1 MDCDVRD
8 IKLAKAGKTRIE
20 WAYRFMPVLKTLR
33 ERFAREKPLKG
44 RRISGCLHITSETA
58 NLAITLKAG
67 GADVRLCASNPL
79 STTDEVAASIVADY
93 GIPVFAIKGENR
105 KTYFQHIFQAL
116 EHKPDLTVDDGADL
130 VTTLHTQK
138 RPLLKNVIGGT
149 EETTT
154 GVIRLKSMARDG
166 ALEYPII
173 AVNDSQ
179 TKFMFDNRYGTGQ
192 STLDG
197 VLRATNFLIAGSVVV
212 VAGYGWCGRGVSFK
226 AKGMGAEVIVTEVDP
241 VKALEAR
248 MDGFRVMKMGD
259 AAKLG
264 DLFITVTGDVNVI
277 DRAHFRAMKDGAI
290 VCNSGHFDS
299 EINKVALDKL
309 TRRSRLMRT
318 SCVEHE
324 LLTGKK
330 LYLLAEGRL
339 VNLSAADGHPAMVM
353 DMSFANQAL
362 ACEYLVR
369 NAKKMTKQVHKLP
382 EELDREIATIK
393 LRSMGISID
402 KLTPEQKAYISSW
415 QHGT

>member
-1 MDCDVRD
+1 MDCDVLD
-8 IKLAKAGKTRIE
+8 LKLARAGKTRIE
-20 WAYRFMPVLKTLR
+20 WAGRFMPVLKRIR
-33 ERFAREKPLKG
+33 ERFAREKPLRG

-58 NLAITLKAG
+58 NLAITLRLG

-93 GIPVFAIKGENR
+93 GIPVFAVKGEDR
-105 KTYFQHIFQAL
+105 KTYFRHIHQAL
-116 EHKPDLTVDDGADL
+116 EHKPDITIDDGADL

-138 RPLLKNVIGGT
+138 KALLPRVIGGT

-154 GVIRLKSMARDG
+154 GVIRLKSMERDK
-166 ALEYPII
+166 ALQYPII

-192 STLDG
+192 STFDG
-197 VLRATNFLIAGSVVV
+197 VMRATNFLVAGSVVV
-212 VAGYGWCGRGVSFK
+212 IAGYGWCGRGVAFK
-226 AKGMGAEVIVTEVDP
+226 AKGLGADVVVTEVDP

-248 MDGFRVMKMGD
+248 MDGFRVMKMKD
-259 AAKLG
+259 AARLG
-264 DLFITVTGDVNVI
+264 DLFITVTGDINVI
-277 DRAHFRAMKDGAI
+277 DKAHLLAMKDGAI
-290 VCNSGHFDS
+290 VCNSGHFDA
-299 EINKVALDKL
+299 EINKAVLDKL
-309 TRRSRLMRT
+309 TVRSREMRR

-324 LLTGKK
+324 LKNGRKI
-330 LYLLAEGRL
+330 YLLAEGRL

-362 ACEYLVR
+362 ASEYIVR
-369 NAKKMTKQVHKLP
+369 NAGKLEKRVYKLP

-393 LRSMGISID
+393 LGSMGIRID

>member
-1 MDCDVRD
+1 MDYHVKD

-20 WAYRFMPVLKTLR
+20 WAYRFMPVLRTLR
-33 ERFAREKPLKG
+33 ERFAKEKPLKG

-79 STTDEVAASIVADY
+79 STTDEVAASIAADY
-93 GIPVFAIKGENR
+93 GIPVFAVKGEDR
-105 KTYFQHIFQAL
+105 KTYFRHIFQAL
-116 EHKPDLTVDDGADL
+116 EHKPDLTIDDGADL
-130 VTTLHTQK
+130 VTTLHTEK
-138 RPLLKNVIGGT
+138 KDLLKNIIGGT

-154 GVIRLKSMARDG
+154 GVVRLKSMAHDG
-166 ALEYPII
+166 ALKYPII

-192 STLDG
+192 SSFDG
-197 VLRATNFLIAGSVVV
+197 ILRATNFLIAGSVVV
-212 VAGYGWCGRGVSFK
+212 VAGYGWCGRGVSFR
-226 AKGMGAEVIVTEVDP
+226 AKGLGAEVIVTEVDP

-248 MDGFRVMKMGD
+248 MDGFRVMKMMD

-264 DLFITVTGDVNVI
+264 DLFITVTGDINVL
-277 DRAHFRAMKDGAI
+277 DRRHILAMKDGAI
-290 VCNSGHFDS
+290 FCNSGHFDS
-299 EINKVALDKL
+299 EINKTALDKM
-309 TRRSRLMRT
+309 TRRSRQMRT

-324 LLTGKK
+324 LINGRKV
-330 LYLLAEGRL
+330 YLLAEGRL

-362 ACEYLVR
+362 ACEYLVH
-369 NAKKMTKQVHKLP
+369 NAKKMQNQVYKLP
-382 EELDREIATIK
+382 DELDCEIATIK
-393 LRSMGISID
+393 LRSMGITID
-402 KLTPEQKAYISSW
+402 KLTPEQKAYITSW

>member
-1 MDCDVRD
+1 VDYDLRD
-8 IKLAKAGKTRIE
+8 IKLANGGKTRIE
-20 WAYRFMPVLKTLR
+20 WAYRFMPVLRTLR
-33 ERFAREKPLKG
+33 ERFSKEKPLKG

-93 GIPVFAIKGENR
+93 GIPVFAVKGENR
-105 KTYFQHIFQAL
+105 KTYFQHIHQAL

-154 GVIRLKSMARDG
+154 GVVRLKSMAKDG
-166 ALEYPII
+166 ALQYPII

-197 VLRATNFLIAGSVVV
+197 VLRATNFLVAGSVVV
-212 VAGYGWCGRGVSFK
+212 IAGYGWCGRGVSFK

-248 MDGFRVMKMGD
+248 MDGFRVMKMID
-259 AAKLG
+259 AARLG
-264 DLFITVTGDVNVI
+264 DLFITVTGDINVI
-277 DRAHFRAMKDGAI
+277 DAAHFRVMKDGAI
-290 VCNSGHFDS
+290 VCNSGHFDA
-299 EINKVALDKL
+299 EINKAALDKL
-309 TRRSRLMRT
+309 TRRSRVMRT

-324 LLTGKK
+324 LKSGRK

-362 ACEYLVR
+362 ACEYLVH
-369 NAKKMTKQVHKLP
+369 NARKMKNQVYKLP
-382 EELDREIATIK
+382 EELDNRIATIK
-393 LRSMGISID
+393 LASMGVSID
-402 KLTPEQKAYISSW
+402 KLTPEQKKYISSW
-415 QHGT
+415 EHGT

>member
-1 MDCDVRD
+1 MDCHVKD

-20 WAYRFMPVLKTLR
+20 WAYRFMPVLRTLR
-33 ERFAREKPLKG
+33 ERFGKEKPLKG

-93 GIPVFAIKGENR
+93 GIPVFAVKGEDR
-105 KTYFQHIFQAL
+105 KTYFRHIFQAL
-116 EHKPDLTVDDGADL
+116 EHNPDLTVDDGADL
-130 VTTLHTQK
+130 VTTLHTEK
-138 RPLLKNVIGGT
+138 KALLKKVIGGT

-154 GVIRLKSMARDG
+154 GVVRLKAMAHDG
-166 ALEYPII
+166 ALKYPII

-192 STLDG
+192 SSFDG
-197 VLRATNFLIAGSVVV
+197 ILRATNFLIAGSVVV
-212 VAGYGWCGRGVSFK
+212 VAGYGWCGRGVSLR
-226 AKGMGAEVIVTEVDP
+226 AKGLGAEVIVTEVDP

-248 MDGFRVMKMGD
+248 MDGFRVMKMMD

-264 DLFITVTGDVNVI
+264 DLFITVTGDINVL
-277 DRAHFRAMKDGAI
+277 DRPHILAMKDGAI
-290 VCNSGHFDS
+290 FCNSGHFDS
-299 EINKVALDKL
+299 EINKTALDNMTK
-309 TRRSRLMRT
+309 RSRQMRN

-324 LLTGKK
+324 LVNGRKV
-330 LYLLAEGRL
+330 YLLAEGRL

-362 ACEYLVR
+362 ACEYLVH
-369 NAKKMTKQVHKLP
+369 NAKKMQNQVYKLP
-382 EELDREIATIK
+382 DELDCEIATIK
-393 LRSMGISID
+393 LRSMGITID
-402 KLTPEQKAYISSW
+402 KLTPEQKAYITSW

>member
-1 MDCDVRD
+1 MDCHVKD

-20 WAYRFMPVLKTLR
+20 WAYRFMPVLRTLR
-33 ERFAREKPLKG
+33 ERFAKEKPLKG

-93 GIPVFAIKGENR
+93 GIPVFAVKGEDR
-105 KTYFQHIFQAL
+105 KTYFRHIFQAL
-116 EHKPDLTVDDGADL
+116 EHEPDLTVDDGADL
-130 VTTLHTQK
+130 VTTLHTEK
-138 RPLLKNVIGGT
+138 KALLNKVIGGT

-154 GVIRLKSMARDG
+154 GVVRLKAMAHDG
-166 ALEYPII
+166 ALKYPII

-192 STLDG
+192 SSFDG
-197 VLRATNFLIAGSVVV
+197 ILRATNFLIAGSVVV
-212 VAGYGWCGRGVSFK
+212 VAGYGWCGRGVSFR
-226 AKGMGAEVIVTEVDP
+226 AKGLGAEVIVTEVDP

-248 MDGFRVMKMGD
+248 MDGFRVMKMMD

-264 DLFITVTGDVNVI
+264 DLFITVTGDINVL
-277 DRAHFRAMKDGAI
+277 DRKHILAMKDGAI
-290 VCNSGHFDS
+290 FCNSGHFDS
-299 EINKVALDKL
+299 EINKTALDKM
-309 TRRSRLMRT
+309 TRRSRQMRA

-324 LLTGKK
+324 LINGRKV
-330 LYLLAEGRL
+330 YLLAEGRL

-362 ACEYLVR
+362 ACEYLVH
-369 NAKKMTKQVHKLP
+369 NAKKMQNQVYKLP
-382 EELDREIATIK
+382 DELDCEIATIK
-393 LRSMGISID
+393 LRSMGITID
-402 KLTPEQKAYISSW
+402 KLTPEQKAYITSW